1 LKNKSR
7 RRLLRGSDVA
17 RLFFLVSGENPSL
30 PFAEAEAILEAEEF
44 AYSILFKLTQVL
56 ILESDPRCIKS
67 ITYRASLTRACGLL
81 IAHCKASTGE
91 ILSTIKRA
99 DLASHIAPG
108 EDFAVRVKRIRGDS
122 PRIDGLS
129 LEREIGKIIFEAVK
143 GVRVNLKRPKKLFLG
158 ILSDGNFI
166 FGLKTAEIKAGEF
179 LKRGPPRTVFSH
191 SAAMPP
197 KIARCMVNLARPKAR
212 DLVLDPFC
220 GTGSFLVE
228 AGLIGCRVIGSD
240 VKRRMIKG
248 SAQNLSA
255 CGIKPEGLFV
265 ADARLPPLPSNSI
278 ECIVTD
284 PPYGTSTTTLGMRP
298 QEVLEDF
305 LSATRDFLKKGGRI
319 CLAAPKTVEV
329 SRIAEKLGFKH
340 QESHF
345 IYIHR
350 RLTREIAVF
359 TR

>member
-1 LKNKSR
+1 M
-7 RRLLRGSDVA
+7 A
-17 RLFFLVSGENPSL
+17 RLFFLLSGENPSL
-30 PFAEAEAILEAEEF
+30 PLAELKAILEGEGF
-44 AYSILFKLTQVL
+44 AYHVLFKLTQVSV
-56 ILESDPRCIKS
+56 LESDSKCIRS
-67 ITYRASLTRACGLL
+67 IAHRASLTRACGLL
-81 IAHCKASTGE
+81 IARCRASTEE
-91 ILSTIKRA
+91 ILNTIKKA
-99 DLASHIAPG
+99 DLASHIASG
-108 EDFAVRVKRIRGDS
+108 EEFAVRIKRVRGDS
-122 PRIDGLS
+122 PEIDGLS
-129 LEREIGKIIFEAVK
+129 LEREIGRIIFEAVK
-143 GVRVNLKRPKKLFLG
+143 GTKVNLKRPKKTFLG

-179 LKRGPPRTVFSH
+179 AKRGPPRTVFSH

-197 KIARCMVNLARPKAR
+197 KIARCMVNLARSKAG
-212 DLVLDPFC
+212 DLLLDPFC

-228 AGLIGCRVIGSD
+228 AGLIGCRVIGAD
-240 VKRRMIKG
+240 IKRRMVEG

-255 CGIKPEGLFV
+255 CGVEPEGLLV
-265 ADARLPPLPSNSI
+265 ADARVPPLPSESV

-284 PPYGTSTTTLGMRP
+284 PPYGTSTTTLGMRIG
-298 QEVLEDF
+298 EVFESF
-305 LSATRDFLKKGGRI
+305 LSAARDFLKKGGFI

-329 SRIAEKLGFKH
+329 SRIAEELGFKH

>member
-1 LKNKSR
+1 
-7 RRLLRGSDVA
+7 VA

-30 PFAEAEAILEAEEF
+30 PFAEVKAILEAEGF
-44 AYSILFKLTQVL
+44 AYHILSKLTQVL
-56 ILESDPRCIKS
+56 ILESNPQCMES
-67 ITYRASLTRACGLL
+67 IAHRASLTRACGLL
-81 IAHCKASTGE
+81 ITHCKASTEE

-99 DLASHIAPG
+99 DLTSHIAPG
-108 EDFAVRVKRIRGDS
+108 EDFAVRIKRIRGDS
-122 PRIDGLS
+122 PEINGLS

-143 GVRVNLKRPKKLFLG
+143 GARVNLKSPEKTFLG
-158 ILSDGNFI
+158 ILSNGNFI
-166 FGLKTAEIKAGEF
+166 FGLKTAEIKGGEF
-179 LKRGPPRTVFSH
+179 VKRGPSRTVFSH

-197 KIARCMVNLARPKAR
+197 KIARCMVNLARPRAG

-228 AGLIGCRVIGSD
+228 AGLIGCRVIGFD
-240 VKRRMIKG
+240 IKRRMIEG

-255 CGIKPEGLFV
+255 CSVEPEGLLV
-265 ADARLPPLPSNSI
+265 ADARAPPLPSNSV

-284 PPYGTSTTTLGMRP
+284 PPYGTSTTTLGMRT
-298 QEVLEDF
+298 QEVFKSF
-305 LSATRDFLKKGGRI
+305 LSAACDFLKRGGRI
-319 CLAAPKTVEV
+319 CLAAPKTIKV
-329 SRIAEKLGFKH
+329 SRIAEELGFKH